1 MSFSFCLASARAF
14 SDLIRSINRGEG
26 FPFRLPLDPMD
37 LFDEFLDGVG
47 RLGLGLS
54 VCVVCISPEVA
65 MYTGGEVLF
74 VLCSLTCLINAD
86 VNPILLSKR
95 KCLVYGWLGKV
106 CCYGTRCVL
115 LFVVVVVQNRKC
127 VVKLAPSSSFNFPF
141 RFRGGIGS
149 KNLNFH
155 LLNSQAQSI
164 DGTILH
170 KILH

>member
-14 SDLIRSINRGEG
+14 SDLLRSINRGEG

-47 RLGLGLS
+47 RLGLS

-65 MYTGGEVLF
+65 MYTGGEALF

-115 LFVVVVVQNRKC
+115 L
-127 VVKLAPSSSFNFPF
+127 LY
-141 RFRGGIGS
+141 
-149 KNLNFH
+149 
-155 LLNSQAQSI
+155 
-164 DGTILH
+164 
-170 KILH
+170 KIK